1 MASADVSPGCIVHH
15 MNPRDLQQV
24 ATSLEDDRV
33 AVTTFPM
40 MNFRNR
46 LYDEKKFLGRVP
58 PSDDGK
64 TRSMMTVQRAVMAD
78 GTTAY
83 VFLNAMVTPVTATVQ
98 TIRNELYVITAILI
112 LLSFLISLVLSRRI
126 TRPLVETTQAAGAL
140 SRGEYTPV
148 QNVGYREIAQL
159 NAQLTQTARDL
170 RRVEEMQQELIA
182 NISHDLRTPLTL
194 IEGYAEVMRDLPGEN
209 TPENMQVIIDETKRL
224 STLVNAVLE
233 LSKARSSAA
242 GGEPVRFDL
251 TQTVRGIMTRYAKLT
266 EQDGYHILFE
276 PEGEAWVIADEV
288 QAQQVLYNLINNAL
302 TYTGKD
308 KRVTIAQRVADGKV
322 RISVSDTGEGIAPED
337 LPYIWSRYY
346 RGGKPHKR
354 ATVGS
359 GLGLN
364 IVKGILDRYGLSYG
378 VESKLG
384 EGSTFW
390 FEMPLAPDAGEKE

>member
-1 MASADVSPGCIVHH
+1 MMRRRRYRRAGVPRCGDAFLRFKQSMGVRSRSFLYFLAFTALLLMLLWLFQIVLLDDFYRLQKRTCSNPLPRASFRTSTMRISTRWWTVSLRKTTSAFSLPPIPWWRWHRRIFPPGCIVHH
-15 MNPRDLQQV
+15 MNPRDLQQI
-24 ATSLEDDRV
+24 AGSLENDGV
-33 AVTTFPM
+33 MVTTFPM
-40 MNFRNR
+40 KNFRNR
-46 LYDEKKFLGRVP
+46 MYDEKKFLGRVP
-58 PSDDGK
+58 PSDDGE

-266 EQDGYHILFE
+266 EQDGY
-276 PEGEAWVIADEV
+276 
-288 QAQQVLYNLINNAL
+288 LY
-302 TYTGKD
+302 
-308 KRVTIAQRVADGKV
+308 
-322 RISVSDTGEGIAPED
+322 S
-337 LPYIWSRYY
+337 
-346 RGGKPHKR
+346 
-354 ATVGS
+354 
-359 GLGLN
+359 
-364 IVKGILDRYGLSYG
+364 
-378 VESKLG
+378 
-384 EGSTFW
+384 F
-390 FEMPLAPDAGEKE
+390 

>member
-1 MASADVSPGCIVHH
+1 MGVRSRIFLYFLAFTALLLMLLWLFQIVLLDDFYRLQKTDMLKSSSQSIVQNINNENLDALVDRIAEENNVCILVTTETMKEMASADVSPGCIVHH
-15 MNPRDLQQV
+15 MNPHDLQQV

-58 PSDDGK
+58 PSDDGE

-209 TPENMQVIIDETKRL
+209 TPENM
-224 STLVNAVLE
+224 
-233 LSKARSSAA
+233 
-242 GGEPVRFDL
+242 
-251 TQTVRGIMTRYAKLT
+251 
-266 EQDGYHILFE
+266 
-276 PEGEAWVIADEV
+276 
-288 QAQQVLYNLINNAL
+288 
-302 TYTGKD
+302 
-308 KRVTIAQRVADGKV
+308 
-322 RISVSDTGEGIAPED
+322 
-337 LPYIWSRYY
+337 
-346 RGGKPHKR
+346 
-354 ATVGS
+354 
-359 GLGLN
+359 
-364 IVKGILDRYGLSYG
+364 
-378 VESKLG
+378 
-384 EGSTFW
+384 
-390 FEMPLAPDAGEKE
+390 